1 MSRPHAGR
9 ATFLCGRIVGLG
21 LGLAQRSEVFGQ
33 RRHHVARPALQTN
46 GFKQAAQVAGRP
58 LVEIEIGRAGLAS
71 ERELGLEALE
81 LDGERGCPADSSP
94 A

>member
-1 MSRPHAGR
+1 
-9 ATFLCGRIVGLG
+9 
-21 LGLAQRSEVFGQ
+21 
-33 RRHHVARPALQTN
+33 LQTN